1 MKLLGSIGIV
11 IPAKEDVIQLAFP
24 KNGCSKSKSFPNLV
38 EKSPRYVWNLHTNG
52 CAKASITAAVEQKF
66 ATVFSRANW
75 ITPSKAGVE
84 KQVLL
89 SSQLIPAFAAVRKI
103 DDWMDR
109 CFASFDTA
117 ASRPAQDEDF
127 S

>member
-1 MKLLGSIGIV
+1 MTLLGSIGIV
-11 IPAKEDVIQLAFP
+11 IPA
-24 KNGCSKSKSFPNLV
+24 
-38 EKSPRYVWNLHTNG
+38 
-52 CAKASITAAVEQKF
+52 
-66 ATVFSRANW
+66 
-75 ITPSKAGVE
+75 KAGVE

-117 ASRPAQDEDF
+117 ASRPARDEDF

>member
-24 KNGCSKSKSFPNLV
+24 KNGCSKSKDFPNLV
-38 EKSPRYVWNLHTNG
+38 ERLPEHVWDLRTKG
-52 CAKASITAAVEQKF
+52 CAKPSITAAVEQKF

>member
-11 IPAKEDVIQLAFP
+11 IPA
-24 KNGCSKSKSFPNLV
+24 
-38 EKSPRYVWNLHTNG
+38 
-52 CAKASITAAVEQKF
+52 
-66 ATVFSRANW
+66 
-75 ITPSKAGVE
+75 KAGVE